1 MTIELSEEEDK
12 SEYVN
17 KVKDY
22 KSKIMKT
29 SKQIE
34 DTYFFIQK
42 IKQQLLRLENGQKQ
56 IAGKD
61 NIFSLI
67 KKDIDSLNYKN
78 NEKKILKNKKNIKN
92 KKLIINQFFHNS
104 EKKLD
109 RVEKPDKNHFLGKK
123 HYNSYPNIFICRK
136 DNKNER
142 EVKNQK
148 NTKSRIL
155 DNNLIN
161 INHKIYFKVDKI
173 SNNKRKHFLFL
184 TKSSDAEN
192 TKYFKI
198 FN

>member
-1 MTIELSEEEDK
+1 MTIELNEEEDK
-12 SEYVN
+12 SESIN

-42 IKQQLLRLENGQKQ
+42 IKQQLLRLENSQKQ
-56 IAGKD
+56 IVGKD

-67 KKDIDSLNYKN
+67 KKDIDSFNYKN
-78 NEKKILKNKKNIKN
+78 NEKKILKNKKINKY
-92 KKLIINQFFHNS
+92 KKLIINQSFHNS
-104 EKKLD
+104 EKKFD
-109 RVEKPDKNHFLGKK
+109 SIEKQDKNHFLGKK
-123 HYNSYPNIFICRK
+123 HYNSYPNIFTCIK

-148 NTKSRIL
+148 NIKTRIL
-155 DNNLIN
+155 DNNYIN
-161 INHKIYFKVDKI
+161 YKHKIYFKVDKN
-173 SNNKRKHFLFL
+173 SNNKKKHFIFL

-192 TKYFKI
+192 TKNIKI

>member
-1 MTIELSEEEDK
+1 MTIELKEEEDK
-12 SEYVN
+12 SESIN

-34 DTYFFIQK
+34 DTSFFIQK
-42 IKQQLLRLENGQKQ
+42 LKQQLLRLENGQKQ

-67 KKDIDSLNYKN
+67 KKDIDSFNYKN
-78 NEKKILKNKKNIKN
+78 NEKKILKNKKINKY
-92 KKLIINQFFHNS
+92 KKLIINQSFHNS
-104 EKKLD
+104 EKKFD
-109 RVEKPDKNHFLGKK
+109 SIEKQDKNHFLGKK
-123 HYNSYPNIFICRK
+123 HYNSYPNIFTCSK

-148 NTKSRIL
+148 NIKTRIL
-155 DNNLIN
+155 DNNYIN
-161 INHKIYFKVDKI
+161 YKHKIYFKVDKN
-173 SNNKRKHFLFL
+173 SNNKKKHFIFL
-184 TKSSDAEN
+184 TKLSDDEN
-192 TKYFKI
+192 TKNIKI